1 MLNFVAKKVTS
12 ATTGTLGEN
21 QLCVCNF
28 NHEIY
33 FPFEGKVDEMF
44 LPEKPKDRGAV
55 SIRCS
60 HTML

>member
-55 SIRCS
+55 SI
-60 HTML
+60 